1 MKTITISDAR
11 QFSLKELQKNTLVD
25 EKDLKMELISF
36 EAGQKD
42 NEGSHDHTSVYQ
54 VLEGEALIREGDV
67 SKRLAKGKLLVIP
80 PNLSHSLENAG
91 GGLLVVLAT
100 HAK

>member
-1 MKTITISDAR
+1 MKTLTISDAR
-11 QFSLKELQKNTLVD
+11 QFSLKELQKHSLVN
-25 EKDLKMELISF
+25 EQDLTIELISF

-42 NEGSHDHTSVYQ
+42 DEGSHDHTSVYQ

-67 SKRLAKGKLLVIP
+67 SKRLAKGKLLVVP

-91 GGLLVVLAT
+91 GGLLVILAT